1 MALQQDW
8 VKTFRKSVKDSCP
21 KGWLV
26 MPSRKESMRVQV
38 WSKSNRI
45 ADVTIPYS
53 WNESDWPN
61 ALLRIR
67 TAAKAYEE
75 SDRKLD
81 IKTCFSIAHTVS
93 SDNPTDWRLAL
104 KEYRQS
110 KGKKLKEST
119 WQTKY
124 MPVLIDFKHDVVEGE
139 RIYKYD
145 IEKNENGKIISKK
158 KIPLSISNI
167 EQLAV
172 KNKNGKSLCKTALKR
187 WEQGTTQHRHMRLA
201 LYGFLRFCVEEM
213 EFESKWLPPAV
224 TDQDQVRTEKRI
236 GYPLTDLQ
244 IIRLLESFPDDEAGN
259 KWKFA
264 FQLMATYGLRPEDL
278 RYIHT
283 RNGGKEI
290 WSNYQKSMGGTKGL
304 KTKPRRLYALFI
316 EDIDGVINWN
326 LKERLYISEQQ
337 GISILPPLGKEG
349 NSSDS
354 CKNYLNRKP
363 VWKAIKKE
371 IEKEQQ
377 DLTPYSFRH
386 RYAYVAHKRSK
397 DDGSKRSPKEIADAM
412 GHTLDT
418 HLLSYS
424 RFNTEGLE
432 KSFDEAVAPV
442 KQLVT

>member
-1 MALQQDW
+1 MATQQDW
-8 VKTFRKSVKDSCP
+8 VKMFRKSVKDSCP

-26 MPSRKESMRVQV
+26 MKGRTESMRVQC
-38 WSKSNRI
+38 WTKGNRI

-53 WNESDWPN
+53 WSESDWPN
-61 ALLRIR
+61 ALLRIK

-81 IKTCFSIAHTVS
+81 IKTCFAIAHTSS
-93 SDNPTDWRLAL
+93 SDNPTDWREAL
-104 KEYRQS
+104 KAYRQS

-119 WQTKY
+119 WETKY
-124 MPVLIDFKHDVVEGE
+124 MPVLIEFKHDVIDNKKVYEYEIE
-139 RIYKYD
+139 RNK
-145 IEKNENGKIISKK
+145 KGTIISKK

-172 KNKNGKSLCKTALKR
+172 RNKNGKSLCKAALKR

-244 IIRLLESFPDDEAGN
+244 IIRLLESFSGDEAGN

-278 RYIHT
+278 RYVHT
-283 RNGGKEI
+283 RNGGNEI

-304 KTKPRRLYALFI
+304 KTKPRRLYPLFV
-316 EDIDGVINWN
+316 EDVDGAVNWN

-337 GISILPPLGKEG
+337 GKSLLPPLGQEG
-349 NSSDS
+349 KAGGAFQS
-354 CKNYLNRKP
+354 YLKRKP
-363 VWKAIKKE
+363 VWNAIKKE

-377 DLTPYSFRH
+377 ELTPYSFRH
-386 RYAYVAHKRSK
+386 RYAYVAHNRSK
-397 DDGSKRSPKEIADAM
+397 PDGTYRAAKKIADAM

-424 RFNTEGLE
+424 RFNTKDLA
-432 KSFDEAVAPV
+432 SDFDEVLAPV
-442 KQLVT
+442 REKV